1 MKTPQT
7 AVWNCCFAAA
17 GISVI
22 MFSLLFSLQLHSDG
36 DRGDGSVRYV
46 LTGEGAGTLF
56 KIDEKSGDIHAT
68 KRLDREE
75 KAYYILHAKA
85 INRFTN
91 EALEGQ
97 SEFII
102 KIHDINDNE
111 PRFTKDVYT
120 ARVPEMSDIGKFMLH
135 IFLMRSSC
143 WSSTRQACEM
153 WNHDDNIVIEIDNWQ
168 FWADFK
174 VFWGVILCD
183 IQQGKAINTI
193 QTWPWNIF
201 CQNSPDSV
209 SLSGVWVQ
217 IFPFSISF
225 YFVGSILVWN
235 LLFYTSCLCGF
246 LPLLLAFMSPS
257 PR

>member
-7 AVWNCCFAAA
+7 AVWKCCFAAA
-17 GISVI
+17 GIRTI
-22 MFSLLFSLQLHSDG
+22 MFSRLFSPQLHSDG

-46 LTGEGAGTLF
+46 LTGEGAGSLF

-120 ARVPEMSDIGKFMLH
+120 ARVPEMSDIGKFLLHMLKYNTSG
-135 IFLMRSSC
+135 L
-143 WSSTRQACEM
+143 WDVEP
-153 WNHDDNIVIEIDNWQ
+153 WWQ
-168 FWADFK
+168 
-174 VFWGVILCD
+174 
-183 IQQGKAINTI
+183 
-193 QTWPWNIF
+193 
-201 CQNSPDSV
+201 
-209 SLSGVWVQ
+209 
-217 IFPFSISF
+217 
-225 YFVGSILVWN
+225 YFHRN
-235 LLFYTSCLCGF
+235 E
-246 LPLLLAFMSPS
+246 
-257 PR
+257 